1 MENVSMNTISLS
13 PEQTRVLETFR
24 KGQNVFMTGPGGTG
38 KSELIKHLVR
48 ASDKCV
54 QVCALT
60 GCATVLLESPGSKT
74 LHSWSGIGLAQ
85 DPNDVIVKRIMRNKR
100 TKTSWIKTDILIVDE
115 VSMMS
120 KKVFELLDII
130 GKHIRKSMAPFGG
143 LQLVFSGDFF
153 QLPPVGNKGDPS
165 SSKFCFESLLWQTTF
180 PQSIELTTIFRQK
193 DKDYIKILNQVRKG
207 RITRKTYDKLK
218 GRLNQPAPA
227 TSVEPTI
234 MFPKRRHAESHNQRE
249 LDAIEDE
256 THTYLSEF
264 VQGEDFEKRCQ
275 QQGYSP
281 EEMDY
286 VHRESMKSLKST
298 RMCEERLVLKKGSQV
313 MCLANLDVDGALP
326 IVNGSQGIVT
336 GFAKGSGLS
345 HVVAPIVTF
354 QNGAVK
360 TMSPHTWISDLCPSV
375 GLRQVPLM
383 LSWAIT
389 IHKSQGV
396 TLEMAEV
403 DAGSDIFEAGQTYV
417 ALSRVKSLDGLYLS
431 SLDPY
436 KIQANPKV
444 VKFYEGLTS

>member
-13 PEQTRVLETFR
+13 PEQTRVRDAVR

-38 KSELIKHLVR
+38 KSELIKHLVKD
-48 ASDKCV
+48 SDKCV

-60 GCATVLLESPGSKT
+60 GCATVLLETPGSKT

-100 TKTSWIKTDILIVDE
+100 TKASWNKTDILIVDE

-165 SSKFCFESLLWQTTF
+165 SSKFCFESLLWKTTF
-180 PQSIELTTIFRQK
+180 PTSIELTTIFRQK

-207 RITRKTYDKLK
+207 RITRKTYEKLK
-218 GRLNQPAPA
+218 GRLNQSAPDA
-227 TSVEPTI
+227 SVEPTI

-249 LDAIEDE
+249 LSAIEDE

-264 VQGEDFEKRCQ
+264 VQEEDFEKRCQ

-298 RMCEERLVLKKGSQV
+298 MMCEEQLVLKKGSQV
-313 MCLANLDVDGALP
+313 MCIANLDVDGEFP

-336 GFAKGSGLS
+336 GFARGSLTT
-345 HVVAPIVTF
+345 VPIVTF

-360 TMSPHTWISDLCPSV
+360 TMSPHTWFSDICPSV
-375 GLRQVPLM
+375 GLKQVPLI

-396 TLEMAEV
+396 TLDMAEV

-444 VKFYEGLTS
+444 VKFYEGLSR